1 MRRGY
6 KLVIAGTAILVVGI
20 ILIRMTFIILKQQ
33 SLSINSSFETISPG
47 KSMLKLSEVKAGKK
61 MAIAVN
67 YQPPYVPLNIQV
79 IQRPRLAKIL
89 DLNFTHSLFTNFVPS
104 KDGMDNI
111 MITNLGTKEVSANA
125 IFGSIEFFDADG
137 QPKTTLSVM
146 AIAGPLL
153 SLIGI
158 IVLTI
163 GGIFLIRDRTRRIGK
178 GRDNRNNEYH
188 E

>member
-1 MRRGY
+1 MIIKYMRRGY

-20 ILIRMTFIILKQQ
+20 ILIGMTFVILKQQ

-61 MAIAVN
+61 MAIV
-67 YQPPYVPLNIQV
+67 
-79 IQRPRLAKIL
+79 
-89 DLNFTHSLFTNFVPS
+89 
-104 KDGMDNI
+104 
-111 MITNLGTKEVSANA
+111 
-125 IFGSIEFFDADG
+125 
-137 QPKTTLSVM
+137 
-146 AIAGPLL
+146 
-153 SLIGI
+153 
-158 IVLTI
+158 VLTI

>member
-20 ILIRMTFIILKQQ
+20 ILIGMTFVILKQQ

-79 IQRPRLAKIL
+79 IQRPHLAKIL

-111 MITNLGTKEVSANA
+111 TITNLRTKEVSANA
-125 IFGSIEFFDADG
+125 IFGSIEFFDAGG

>member
-20 ILIRMTFIILKQQ
+20 IILIGMTFVILKQQ

-79 IQRPRLAKIL
+79 IQRPHLAKIL

-111 MITNLGTKEVSANA
+111 TITNLGTKEVSANA
-125 IFGSIEFFDADG
+125 IFGSIKFFDAGG
-137 QPKTTLSVM
+137 QP
-146 AIAGPLL
+146 A
-153 SLIGI
+153 
-158 IVLTI
+158 
-163 GGIFLIRDRTRRIGK
+163 
-178 GRDNRNNEYH
+178 
-188 E
+188 